1 MEKLKLKDYL
11 DAEIPS
17 LRGRKGIK
25 RICAFLKVML
35 FSPEYYA
42 IFLLR
47 YCYINMEATGFRKLL
62 RIRFNRLLIHRYGIY
77 CNIRKE
83 NTIGLGLK
91 LPHPNTIVI
100 GSGVNIGD
108 NCVIYQNV
116 TIGAKK
122 RGAWKEEGAYPQIGN
137 NCVLYAG
144 SVIIGPIQVRDNTS
158 VGANAVLISDT
169 ECNSIYA
176 GIPATRK
183 G

>member
-1 MEKLKLKDYL
+1 MEKLKLKEYL
-11 DAEIPS
+11 DVEIPY
-17 LRGRKGIK
+17 LRGSKGLK
-25 RICAFLKVML
+25 RLWSFWKIML
-35 FSPEYYA
+35 FNPQDYA

-62 RIRFNRLLIHRYGIY
+62 LIHFNRLLINRYGIY
-77 CNIRKE
+77 LNIRKE

-91 LPHPNTIVI
+91 LPHPSSIVI
-100 GSGVNIGD
+100 GGGVNIGD

-122 RGAWKEEGAYPQIGN
+122 RGAWKEEDAYPQIGN
-137 NCVLYAG
+137 NCILYAG
-144 SVIIGPIQVRDNTS
+144 SVIIGPIRIGDNTS

>member
-11 DAEIPS
+11 DVEIPY
-17 LRGRKGIK
+17 LQGGKGIR
-25 RICAFLKVML
+25 RIKDFLALML
-35 FSPEYYA
+35 FNPEYNA

-47 YCYINMEATGFRKLL
+47 YCYTNMEATGFRKLL
-62 RIRFNRLLIHRYGIY
+62 RNRFNRLLINRYGIY
-77 CNIRKE
+77 LNIRKE

-91 LPHPNTIVI
+91 LPHPNSIVI
-100 GSGVNIGD
+100 GEGVNIGD

-122 RGAWKEEGAYPQIGN
+122 RGAWKEENAYPQIGN

-144 SVIIGPIQVRDNTS
+144 SVIIGPIRVGDNTS
-158 VGANAVLISDT
+158 VGANAVLITDT

-176 GIPATRK
+176 GIPATKK